1 MTPEDKV
8 KVATETYTLLYKGEK
23 ASSYTEK
30 QKRYHFKG
38 SIDHYKH

>member
-23 ASSYTEK
+23 ASSHTEK
-30 QKRYHFKG
+30 LKRNHLQGKY
-38 SIDHYKH
+38 

>member
-30 QKRYHFKG
+30 QKTDHFKE
-38 SIDHYKH
+38 SINHYKH